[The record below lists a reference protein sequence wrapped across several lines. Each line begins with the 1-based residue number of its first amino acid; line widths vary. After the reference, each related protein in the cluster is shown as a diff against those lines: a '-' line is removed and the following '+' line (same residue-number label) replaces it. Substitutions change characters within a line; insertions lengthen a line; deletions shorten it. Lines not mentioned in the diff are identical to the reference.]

1 VPMYFGDCVSGKD
14 SLMRG
19 LRIAALVGAGI
30 AAVSVSVASVRPR
43 RRKNEGPPEGGIV
56 PDLGEFT
63 IWPPPPTVE
72 R

>member
-1 VPMYFGDCVSGKD
+1 MEG

-19 LRIAALVGAGI
+19 LRIAALLSAGI

-43 RRKNEGPPEGGIV
+43 RPARGAEVEGVTEGGFI
-56 PDLGEFT
+56 PELGEFT
-63 IWPPPPTVE
+63 IWPPPPAA